1 MERKTQ
7 IIRDA
12 NDSGRGPGPDV
23 MASSTLEGTDVYNQA
38 EQKLGTIQDIMIDIE
53 RGHVAY
59 AVLSHGGVLGIG
71 EKLFAI
77 PWSALTLDTQRE
89 CFVLD
94 IDLQRFKLAAA
105 DGGKA
110 NLVEQG
116 SRIAHRQPQL
126 GQVAMARATTSSWQ
140 KVPHDKSP

>member
-53 RGHVAY
+53 RGRVAY

-89 CFVLD
+89 CFMLD
-94 IDLQRFKLAAA
+94 IDLQRFKDAEGFDKDNWPRMGDLAWATRVHEYY
-105 DGGKA
+105 
-110 NLVEQG
+110 N
-116 SRIAHRQPQL
+116 QPPY
-126 GQVAMARATTSSWQ
+126 W
-140 KVPHDKSP
+140 